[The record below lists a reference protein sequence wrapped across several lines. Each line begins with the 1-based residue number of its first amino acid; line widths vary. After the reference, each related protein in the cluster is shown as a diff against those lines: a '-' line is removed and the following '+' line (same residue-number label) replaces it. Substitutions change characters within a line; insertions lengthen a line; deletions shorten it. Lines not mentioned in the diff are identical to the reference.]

1 MEKYIAHEIKGGIF
15 CRTIPV
21 TVSRRLGGMPYA
33 QAGWIDTVQ
42 KDGTTA
48 SDFYSYS
55 SKIFTA
61 FRAVVDGRQVVEGIS
76 TQGSSATSNYSRT
89 TSRQCTAALRE
100 LGLCD
105 EEVRGIKRYLDRGG
119 KFALLYHYANGGKQ
133 WVDAFT
139 GEVIA

>member
-1 MEKYIAHEIKGGIF
+1 MKKYIAHEIKGGIF

-61 FRAVVDGRQVVEGIS
+61 CVSALGVDEIS
-76 TQGSSATSNYSRT
+76 VRNADADMNYSRT
-89 TSRQCTAALRE
+89 TSRQVSAAMREMGLTDTTIAMLKKWFTSDPKHVTAVHI
-100 LGLCD
+100 G
-105 EEVRGIKRYLDRGG
+105 RGD
-119 KFALLYHYANGGKQ
+119 
-133 WVDAFT
+133 WVDGCT